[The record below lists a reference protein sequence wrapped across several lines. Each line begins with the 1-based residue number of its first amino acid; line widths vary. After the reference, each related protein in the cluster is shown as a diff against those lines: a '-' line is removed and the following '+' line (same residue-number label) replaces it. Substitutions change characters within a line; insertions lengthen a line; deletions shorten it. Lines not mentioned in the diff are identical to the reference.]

1 MKQRIGLRTVKTGIG
16 AAVAM
21 IIANILTLKYSA
33 SAGIITILSIQDT
46 KRDSVIIAIRRMI
59 AMCIALLIGSILFE
73 LFDFNAIVFGIYV
86 ILFIPITVRFKVTEG
101 IVPASVL
108 VTHLLGEGHVTAS
121 LLLNELLLMLI
132 GVGIALLINSYMPSV
147 EEDLLKEKKNIEQ
160 LMYDVFSQMALSLR
174 EEETLNVEEK
184 IEQLSKSL
192 QIGSRKAYLYS
203 GNNLMKEKSLYEKY
217 FDMRNA
223 QYQIMLYLLRHF
235 KGFSVVVTQ
244 NNEVAD
250 LLEKGAIC
258 IKGRMTVEEML
269 AQIESQRNA
278 FKTSNL
284 PSNRQEFEHR
294 AILYQFITDMEQF
307 FDVKKSFKEH
317 LSDKER
323 EEYSKYYD

>member
-21 IIANILTLKYSA
+21 IIANALTLQYSA

-46 KRDSVIIAIRRMI
+46 KRDSVIIAIRRTI
-59 AMCIALLIGSILFE
+59 AMCIALLIGSVLFE
-73 LFDFNAIVFGIYV
+73 VFGFNAVIFGVYV
-86 ILFIPITVRFKVTEG
+86 ILFIPITVRLKVTEG

-108 VTHLLGEGHVTAS
+108 VTHLLGEGHITVI
-121 LLLNELLLMLI
+121 LLINELLLMLI

-147 EEDLLKEKKNIEQ
+147 EEDLLEEKKKIEQ
-160 LMYDVFSQMALSLR
+160 LMYDLFSQMALSLR
-174 EEETLNVEEK
+174 QKEVLSVDEK
-184 IEQLSKSL
+184 LEQLVKSL
-192 QIGSRKAYLYS
+192 QVGSRKAYLYS

-235 KGFSVVVTQ
+235 NGFSIVVTQ
-244 NNEVAD
+244 NNKVAD

-258 IKGRMTVEEML
+258 IKGKMTVEEML
-269 AQIESQRNA
+269 AQLEDQRNE

-284 PSNRQEFEHR
+284 PSNREEFEHR
-294 AILYQFITDMEQF
+294 AILYQLITDIEQF
-307 FDVKKSFKEH
+307 FDVKKNFKNG